1 MKYLVD
7 VFGANK
13 IVMGTDYP
21 FDMGEDA
28 DNVESA
34 VERVLDAG
42 LRTGDIM
49 SDGKKL
55 VSTEEM
61 GKAVVA
67 EIDQIFAS
75 Q

>member
-1 MKYLVD
+1 
-7 VFGANK
+7 
-13 IVMGTDYP
+13 
-21 FDMGEDA
+21 MGEDA

-61 GKAVVA
+61 GKAVIA